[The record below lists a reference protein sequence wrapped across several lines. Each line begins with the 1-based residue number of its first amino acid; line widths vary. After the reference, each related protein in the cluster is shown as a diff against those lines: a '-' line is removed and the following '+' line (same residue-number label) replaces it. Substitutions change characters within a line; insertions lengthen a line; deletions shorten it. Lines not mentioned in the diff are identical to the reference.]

1 MPTFVLTNSLNKV
14 VHIPNA
20 HINDR
25 ASTKNI
31 SSQLST
37 FNSSQLAKAEHYLL
51 KADEEGKLN
60 LNKLYSN

>member
-1 MPTFVLTNSLNKV
+1 M
-14 VHIPNA
+14 HILNA

-31 SSQLST
+31 SWQSST

-51 KADEEGKLN
+51 KAHEKGKLN
-60 LNKLYSN
+60 LNKLYSDGDFLFIKDEGMQ